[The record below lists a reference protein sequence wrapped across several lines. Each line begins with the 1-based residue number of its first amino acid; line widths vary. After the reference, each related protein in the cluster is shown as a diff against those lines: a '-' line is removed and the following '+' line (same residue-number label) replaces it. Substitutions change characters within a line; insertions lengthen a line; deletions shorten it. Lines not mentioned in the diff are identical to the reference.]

1 VDTVSALLLGAET
14 DDGLELDDRGFVLLF
29 TGSSYGS
36 VDACEIRVTVI
47 DMEDLPA
54 I

>member
-1 VDTVSALLLGAET
+1 MGALLLGAET
-14 DDGLELDDRGFVLLF
+14 DDGLELDDRGLVLLL
-29 TGSSYGS
+29 TGSSNGS
-36 VDACEIRVTVI
+36 VDARKVGVSVV